1 MSSLKFVLRPFEFIL
16 ENVVAP
22 SYGVVLLAACLGLGC
37 LLLYHF
43 TEVAM
48 LNTVAKC
55 LASWLAALFSWYIVD
70 RISH

>member
-22 SYGVVLLAACLGLGC
+22 SYGVVMLAVCLGLGC
-37 LLLYHF
+37 LLLFYF
-43 TEVAM
+43 TEIAA
-48 LNTVAKC
+48 LITVAKY

-70 RISH
+70 RISY